1 MFIYTSVVYAFGLNV
16 RGFLIK
22 DLLLK

>member
-16 RGFLIK
+16 RGVLIK